1 MTMNM
6 RKVGLLY
13 LGRLEKEKGFDLI
26 LDMVEK
32 YEKELPFELYIFGKG
47 SLRSKTF
54 RTPKKNTS
62 KFTFF

>member
-47 SLRSKTF
+47 T
-54 RTPKKNTS
+54 
-62 KFTFF
+62 